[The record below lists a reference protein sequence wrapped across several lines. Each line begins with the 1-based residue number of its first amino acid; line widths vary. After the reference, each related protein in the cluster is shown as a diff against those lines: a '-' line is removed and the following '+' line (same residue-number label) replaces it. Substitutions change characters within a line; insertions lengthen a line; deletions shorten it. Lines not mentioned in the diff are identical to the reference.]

1 MIICKQA
8 LAAMVLP
15 FPCQQN
21 DPLASTTGGSIKTG
35 EREVSAL
42 LALKAELEDKDR

>member
-21 DPLASTTGGSIKTG
+21 DPLASTTDGSIKTG
-35 EREVSAL
+35 EREVSP